1 MRRNEDG
8 LITALVLPSGKTL
21 AVESDRSGHTTP
33 IETLA
38 GTLRYAY
45 RGNRLV
51 KFTDTAGS
59 EIRYTYDAQGR
70 MTEWYDAANVRQVK
84 NTYDKQNRVTH
95 QIDAGGGEYGVE
107 YFDDH
112 TVTTDADGNRSE
124 IWFDAQKRTT
134 KTVDANGAEI
144 RYAYDERSNII
155 AITDALGNAT
165 RYEYDAFGNK
175 VKETA
180 PDGSSYSLQYDA
192 NNNLTQLTD
201 QRGGVTRYEY
211 DAHNRLVRQTNPDGG
226 VIAYTYNDAGQVLTV
241 TDPLG
246 HVTAYEYD
254 GVDLVRSTDPNGNA
268 TSCAYDEQHRLVSTT
283 DALGNTTAFAYDE
296 RDNLTSVTFA
306 DGTSFSYEYDKVGD
320 LISQTDALGNV
331 TRFEYD
337 ALRQLVK
344 TIYPD
349 GSESTSSYDHS
360 GNLVSAVDALGGE
373 AAASYD
379 GRGNLLT
386 LTDALG
392 NTTSYA
398 YDLSGRIT
406 QESRTENGATLTS
419 SYLYDALGQ
428 LTSFTRS
435 DGQSES
441 YVYDPVG
448 NMTAKTQN
456 GVSTTMRYNA
466 ANQLIQSVTGN
477 DTTKY
482 TYDANGNLTR
492 SENAGGARSYAYNA
506 LNLLESFT
514 REDGYT
520 ETYSYNANRLL
531 SEIRTSEDLTTTLT
545 WDILYG
551 DGVVISAAQNGQTTN
566 YTYGLERISAISGST
581 RTEYVY
587 DGRASVAAEISYNTS
602 GSILVSLSEKKITSK
617 SYTPFGEQLGE
628 AASGFGYNGE
638 YYNAATGMIYLR
650 ARFYEPEMNRFS
662 QKDTLRGSITDGI
675 SLNRYL
681 YCQNDPVNFA
691 DYNGLQIVALED
703 FGGSGKTKT
712 TTITKTAASNK
723 PVQVSTNVNPNNTK
737 QTSTQAGYDAKRA
750 LDFANTVAPGSA
762 QTQAVRQ
769 AYQQAMNYA
778 TIARQTND
786 PNMARLATEAA
797 NRGVNIANTLATNRQ
812 QAKTTMANTVM
823 PSPGTPNTA
832 TPSTPTVSGIG
843 GNQNGGCWRDIHAL
857 GAGDYTGIGEAI
869 NLFAFHLQQLFG
881 ASAATKS
888 TQNLKNE
895 QVELNLYVF
904 EVTSGVRETII
915 FSKIGDSSKPI
926 SVYANGDI
934 LHPIK
939 SSSTGLKINL
949 FNSSVGINLA
959 LDNISINTTVRN
971 DNKSAGYALK
981 LDLSKLK
988 VGIEQYFT
996 ESSGDYSM
1004 TAYTNYSISGIGILS
1019 VLAFLITNGLYSP
1032 DILPA

>member
-21 AVESDRSGHTTP
+21 AVESDRSGHITS

-45 RGNRLV
+45 RGNLLV
-51 KFTDTAGS
+51 KFTDTDGS